1 MGALLPEEIEDAAKE
16 ERQEF
21 GRQEVFERRCNHPAG
36 AAEVKCLDET
46 DLERGALFA
55 GGRQAQACDDGL
67 SEK

>member
-1 MGALLPEEIEDAAKE
+1 MLPEEIEDAAKE

-46 DLERGALFA
+46 DLERGGTLCRRPSGA
-55 GGRQAQACDDGL
+55 GVRRWFEREVGN
-67 SEK
+67 